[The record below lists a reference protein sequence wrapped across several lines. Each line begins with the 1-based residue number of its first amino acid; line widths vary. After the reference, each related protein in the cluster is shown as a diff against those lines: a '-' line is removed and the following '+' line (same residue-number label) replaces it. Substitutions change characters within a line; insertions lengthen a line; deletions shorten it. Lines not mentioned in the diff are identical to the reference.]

1 VSPPEWLGYNAKTY
15 HRWFYWLMAIFSGF
29 GGLIAFVCLPETRY
43 NRSPMS
49 VRGQVV
55 HTDEFGVTR
64 ILSDDEARE
73 FGAYNGDNNINPNT
87 TQKRTFVQTLNPIS
101 PVAPHGFRLAG
112 AVLLKMLSA
121 LSSPA
126 VIWAI
131 LASSISLGTSRLS
144 WLSCSHISLTR
155 SRCWYLHVVD
165 LRDFVD

>member
-1 VSPPEWLGYNAKTY
+1 MWKRDHNTNVYQ
-15 HRWFYWLMAIFSGF
+15 RWFYWLMAIFSGL
-29 GGLIAFVCLPETRY
+29 GCLLAFLCLPETRY

-73 FGAYNGDNNINPNT
+73 LGAYNGDNNINTNT
-87 TQKRTFVQTLNPIS
+87 TQELTFVRTLNPVS

-131 LASSISLGTSRLS
+131 LASSISLGRSCQSRS
-144 WLSCSHISLTR
+144 SSSYI
-155 SRCWYLHVVD
+155 
-165 LRDFVD
+165 

>member
-1 VSPPEWLGYNAKTY
+1 
-15 HRWFYWLMAIFSGF
+15 MAIFSGV
-29 GGLIAFVCLPETRY
+29 GGLIAFICLPETRY

-73 FGAYNGDNNINPNT
+73 FGAYNGDNDINANS

-131 LASSISLGTSRLS
+131 LASSISLGTSFYRE
-144 WLSCSHISLTR
+144 
-155 SRCWYLHVVD
+155 
-165 LRDFVD
+165 